1 VLTYKSFNAM
11 LQENLAPAT
20 RTLMVFPV
28 IFDPDES
35 DIRELYMPPALVETL
50 AQNDPKKARDYC
62 ANIRAFLKRYII
74 GAEID
79 NHNYMKSWRDDVFEM
94 RVQNQKKGER
104 VRIFGA
110 FGAPDKFVA
119 FFRRPRNYFGDRY
132 DPKWDREIERTVEAW
147 DSMFPGCRRV
157 AARPFSNCITSNC
170 YDVNF

>member
-1 VLTYKSFNAM
+1 LGGGVLTYKSFNAI
-11 LQENLAPAT
+11 LQEKLAPAT
-20 RTLMVFPV
+20 HTLMVFPV

-79 NHNYMKSWRDDVFEM
+79 NHDYMKSWRDDIFEM

-119 FFRRPRNYFGDRY
+119 FFRRPRNYFGDKY
-132 DPKWDREIERTVEAW
+132 DPNGTGRLSAPLKLGILCFLDAGEWQRAHFQIA
-147 DSMFPGCRRV
+147 
-157 AARPFSNCITSNC
+157 
-170 YDVNF
+170 